1 MSDNCSVPRVK
12 VSLKPDPSKSLAPQ
26 IAEAIREAI
35 LSGALRVDTRLPSET
50 DLAQQFDVSRPTIRE
65 ALKRLAA
72 QNLIR
77 TTRGVTG
84 GAFVNRMSWEEA
96 EAEIVTNTTL
106 MITLHSVDFTTASE
120 GRFALERA
128 ALPLALLNRSD
139 EDIAALGAEIER
151 QKLASLSDEQFCAS
165 DVAFHRKLIA
175 AGRNPLLTLSASAAV
190 AAMQP
195 LMNMLT
201 YKARDRE
208 EIARFHEHLLNAV
221 VARDHKGAEAALETI
236 EIYTQGL
243 APARKP

>member
-1 MSDNCSVPRVK
+1 MK

-26 IAEAIREAI
+26 IAEAIRTAI
-35 LSGALRVDTRLPSET
+35 LDGTLRVDTRLPSET

-84 GAFVNRMSWEEA
+84 GAFVNRMSWA
-96 EAEIVTNTTL
+96 EAEDEMVTQTTL
-106 MITLHSVDFTTASE
+106 MLTLHSVDFETASA

-128 ALPLALLNRSD
+128 ALPLALQNRTERDIESLGG
-139 EDIAALGAEIER
+139 DIAR
-151 QKLASLSDEQFCAS
+151 QKDPALTDEQFCAS
-165 DVAFHRKLIA
+165 DVAFHRRLIA

-190 AAMQP
+190 SAMQP

-201 YKARDRE
+201 YKARDRA
-208 EIARFHEHLLNAV
+208 EIARFHARLLDALIT
-221 VARDHKGAEAALETI
+221 RDRTAAETI
-236 EIYTQGL
+236 LSEIEHYGISML
-243 APARKP
+243 R